1 MTEERRKELT
11 KMGGKMLETAEVAM
25 RNVRRETNERLKKM
39 EKEKAFSKD
48 DSFKLQEEVQKTTD
62 RYIGAVESVYAE
74 KEKEI
79 LRYRDHESQKVKLP
93 QHVAIIMDGNGRW
106 ARNRALPRAEG
117 HIAGIESV
125 RDVVTATREFAI
137 PYLTLYA
144 FSKENWTRPK
154 EEVEALLALLAVYL
168 QRELPLM
175 MKEDIRFRPIG
186 DIGDLPLDLQE
197 HLNGVSRE
205 TEKNKSMLLN
215 IALSYSGREE
225 ILRATRL
232 IAEDLSRGS
241 ITDLDEESSAGT
253 SIRPEC
259 LTPICS

>member
-1 MTEERRKELT
+1 MRVNRK
-11 KMGGKMLETAEVAM
+11 
-25 RNVRRETNERLKKM
+25 
-39 EKEKAFSKD
+39 
-48 DSFKLQEEVQKTTD
+48 
-62 RYIGAVESVYAE
+62 
-74 KEKEI
+74 
-79 LRYRDHESQKVKLP
+79 KLP
-93 QHVAIIMDGNGRW
+93 RHVAIIMDGNGRW

-241 ITDLDEESSAGT
+241 ITDLDERVFSRYLYTAGMPDPDLLIRT
-253 SIRPEC
+253 SGEMRLSNFLLWQLAYTEIYVTDTLWPDFRREAYERA
-259 LTPICS
+259 LSDYGGRKRRFGSLKEA

>member
-1 MTEERRKELT
+1 MRVNRK
-11 KMGGKMLETAEVAM
+11 
-25 RNVRRETNERLKKM
+25 
-39 EKEKAFSKD
+39 
-48 DSFKLQEEVQKTTD
+48 
-62 RYIGAVESVYAE
+62 
-74 KEKEI
+74 
-79 LRYRDHESQKVKLP
+79 KLP
-93 QHVAIIMDGNGRW
+93 RHVAIIMDGNGRW

-154 EEVEALLALLAVYL
+154 DEVEALLALLAVYL

-241 ITDLDEESSAGT
+241 ITDLDEGVFSRYLYTAGMPDPDLLIRT
-253 SIRPEC
+253 SGEMRLSNFLLWQLAYTEIYVTDTLWPDFRREAYERA
-259 LTPICS
+259 LSDYGGRKRRFGSLKEA

>member
-1 MTEERRKELT
+1 MRVNRK
-11 KMGGKMLETAEVAM
+11 
-25 RNVRRETNERLKKM
+25 
-39 EKEKAFSKD
+39 
-48 DSFKLQEEVQKTTD
+48 
-62 RYIGAVESVYAE
+62 
-74 KEKEI
+74 
-79 LRYRDHESQKVKLP
+79 KLP
-93 QHVAIIMDGNGRW
+93 RHVAIIMDGNGRW

-175 MKEDIRFRPIG
+175 MKEDIRFRSIG

-241 ITDLDEESSAGT
+241 ITDLDEGVFSRYLYTAGMPDPDLLIRT
-253 SIRPEC
+253 SGEMRLSNFLLWQLAYTEIYVTDTLWPDFRREAYERA
-259 LTPICS
+259 LSDYGGRKRRFGSLKEA